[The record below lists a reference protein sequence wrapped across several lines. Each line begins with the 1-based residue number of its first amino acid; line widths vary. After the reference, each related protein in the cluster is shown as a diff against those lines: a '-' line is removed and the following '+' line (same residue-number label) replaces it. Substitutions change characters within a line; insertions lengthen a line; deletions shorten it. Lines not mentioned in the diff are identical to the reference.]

1 MFLNVNEYLAVSFVE
16 LLRDR
21 SHVGHLRF
29 FCLHWITYLGIPTV
43 TQA

>member
-1 MFLNVNEYLAVSFVE
+1 MLKTRVKSFADLCRVSRV
-16 LLRDR
+16 

-29 FCLHWITYLGIPTV
+29 FCLHRITCLRIPTV